1 MQTNLILRANKFLAK
16 FISLPRYQIR
26 MHLAEFALITG
37 EGDYVLDL
45 GCGMDTPYKPLFSHH
60 HYLGIDM
67 FERATLQADIT
78 KVPITSNI
86 ADLVILTEVLEHVPE
101 PKSVLLEI
109 CRLLKPGKF
118 LVLTV
123 PLLWGEHDYV
133 DYQRWTESGLRKLID
148 SSGFEILQIEKRGA
162 IFSAAGCV
170 LSQAPNQIFG
180 RYLEQKNIIFRGL
193 YLLLVPFFMII
204 PWLFSLFDIFDR
216 SQKFVVGYSVLAIKK

>member
-1 MQTNLILRANKFLAK
+1 
-16 FISLPRYQIR
+16 

-133 DYQRWTESGLRKLID
+133 DYQRWTESGLRKLIN
-148 SSGFEILQIEKRGA
+148 SSGFEILQFKRRGA
-162 IFSAAGCV
+162 IFSSAGCI
-170 LSQAPNQIFG
+170 LSQIPHQILG
-180 RYLEQKNIIFRGL
+180 KYSEQKNLLFRIL
-193 YLLLVPFFMII
+193 YLLMIPIFMPI
-204 PWLFSLFDIFDR
+204 PWFLSLFDVFDK
-216 SQKFVVGYSVLAIKK
+216 SKKFVVGYCVLAKKKVIY